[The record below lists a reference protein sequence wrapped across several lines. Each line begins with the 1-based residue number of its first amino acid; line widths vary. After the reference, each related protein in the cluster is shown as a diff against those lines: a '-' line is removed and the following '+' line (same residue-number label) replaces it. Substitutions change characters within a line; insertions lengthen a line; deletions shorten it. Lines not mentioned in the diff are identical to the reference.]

1 MLTRA
6 AGPAWVNGW
15 VRADPHEGHE
25 GLAGIDPCEGCG
37 GTLLARSSSLTDGL
51 LRLLLDDHPMSCA

>member
-15 VRADPHEGHE
+15 VCADPHEGHE
-25 GLAGIDPCEGCG
+25 GLAGIDPREGCA
-37 GTLLARSSSLTDGL
+37 GTSARSSSVTDRL